1 MALKRGKKLLSQHVE
16 AIRFRMQLVCPVNR
30 PDRPSGVDDVE
41 IVSDVGRK
49 AGEHLI
55 ELIDHVVDEP
65 CRDGKI
71 LTEREVERRLQP
83 GTERDIR
90 GNSLWYGIVA
100 AGVKIGTFGM

>member
-1 MALKRGKKLLSQHVE
+1 
-16 AIRFRMQLVCPVNR
+16 MQLVCPVNR

-71 LTEREVERRLQP
+71 LTERDVERRLQP

-90 GNSLWYGIVA
+90 GNSVWYGIVA
-100 AGVKIGTFGM
+100 AVSEDRHIWHVVVPPGKEIFIGRPH